1 MENIVVGIC
10 ILKQSCEHKLT
21 INIMVYQSYL
31 QKEFDYLSGM
41 PERELKLMNVVTGRH

>member
-1 MENIVVGIC
+1 
-10 ILKQSCEHKLT
+10 
-21 INIMVYQSYL
+21 MVYQSYL